1 MNVII
6 RFLGAI
12 GLSPC
17 LFAGLICT
25 ATGCGAKPDASLTLP
40 FFNGPDLTPEWI
52 EKGSNRYGE
61 IHRIGHFSFVNQ
73 DGESITDR
81 DFEDRIYVAS
91 FFFATCPGIC
101 PVMTSNL
108 AKLQEAFKEDT
119 GVLLLS
125 HTVTPE
131 KDTVPVLK
139 DYARSHGVISGKWHL
154 VTGARGDIYDLA
166 RNAYFADE
174 DEDEDEDAG
183 DFLHTENL
191 ILVDKQ
197 KRIRGVYSGT
207 QRTDIRRLIED
218 IEVLK
223 GEYGR
228 GPSGLDTVENANYH
242 QEKPDG

>member
-1 MNVII
+1 MKVIT
-6 RFLGAI
+6 RFLEAI
-12 GLSPC
+12 GLNPC

-25 ATGCGAKPDASLTLP
+25 AIGCGANRDAPLTLP
-40 FFNGPDLTPEWI
+40 FFNGPDLAPEWI
-52 EKGSNRYGE
+52 ERGSDRYGE
-61 IHRIGHFSFVNQ
+61 IHRIGHFLFVNQ
-73 DGESITDR
+73 DGEPITGR

-91 FFFATCPGIC
+91 FFFTTCPGIC
-101 PVMTSNL
+101 PAMTSNL

-139 DYARSHGVISGKWHL
+139 NYAWSHGVISGKWHL
-154 VTGARGDIYDLA
+154 VTGSREDIYDLA
-166 RNAYFADE
+166 RNAYFA
-174 DEDEDEDAG
+174 DEDEDAG

-223 GEYGR
+223 REYGR
-228 GPSGLDTVENANYH
+228 GPGRLDTAEGALYH